1 MLAKAERLK
10 ERYLFNLVFKKNH
23 KLSSN
28 LFTLY
33 FLTSKDIN
41 KLPKVAFVAPVSL
54 DKRANKRNLVK
65 RRMRN
70 AYKFVK
76 KVLSNISCLIWIAHP
91 RTKNATFLEI
101 KDTMKILLG
110 KLEEKVCSL

>member
-1 MLAKAERLK
+1 MLAKSERLK
-10 ERYLFNLVFKKNH
+10 SRHIFNVVFKKN
-23 KLSSN
+23 KKISSG

-41 KLPKVAFVAPVSL
+41 KLPKVAFVAPVRL

-65 RRMRN
+65 RRMRV
-70 AYKFVK
+70 AYRLVK
-76 KVLSNISCLIWIAHP
+76 KVLSNISYLIWIANP

-101 KDTMKILLG
+101 KDTMNNLLE
-110 KLEEKVCSL
+110 KLEQRVKPL